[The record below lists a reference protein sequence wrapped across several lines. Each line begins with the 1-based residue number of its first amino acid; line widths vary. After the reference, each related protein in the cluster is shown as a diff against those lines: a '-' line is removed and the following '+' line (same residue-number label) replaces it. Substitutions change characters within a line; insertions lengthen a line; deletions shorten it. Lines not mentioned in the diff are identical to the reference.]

1 MKKNSVD
8 NDYSLPGRYDEA
20 HGTYFYDNKEF
31 DVGKT
36 FLFILS
42 IPFLMVLGKFLIVW
56 DIGEFILST
65 FTCAC
70 IVATILLGGRE
81 DSKGFTS

>member
-8 NDYSLPGRYDEA
+8 DDYSLPGRYDEA
-20 HGTYFYDNKEF
+20 YGPYFYADF
-31 DVGKT
+31 DVTKT
-36 FLFILS
+36 FCYILS

>member
-1 MKKNSVD
+1 MKKKSVD
-8 NDYSLPGRYDEA
+8 DDYSLPRRYDEA
-20 HGTYFYDNKEF
+20 HGTNFSVDF
-31 DVGKT
+31 FMGTKT

-70 IVATILLGGRE
+70 IVATILLGGKK

>member
-1 MKKNSVD
+1 MKKHSVD
-8 NDYSLPGRYDEA
+8 NDDNTGKNFSTDFLM
-20 HGTYFYDNKEF
+20 GT
-31 DVGKT
+31 KT

-65 FTCAC
+65 FACAC
-70 IVATILLGGRE
+70 IIATILFGGGK
-81 DSKGFTS
+81 DV

>member
-8 NDYSLPGRYDEA
+8 DDYSLPGRYDEA
-20 HGTYFYDNKEF
+20 HEAHGTYFYADF
-31 DVGKT
+31 DVTKT
-36 FLFILS
+36 FFFILS

-56 DIGEFILST
+56 DINEFILST

-70 IVATILLGGRE
+70 IVATILFGGRK
-81 DSKGFTS
+81 DS

>member
-8 NDYSLPGRYDEA
+8 DDYSLPGRYDEA
-20 HGTYFYDNKEF
+20 HGTYFYADF
-31 DVGKT
+31 LMGTKT
-36 FLFILS
+36 FFFILS

-70 IVATILLGGRE
+70 IVATILLGGRK
-81 DSKGFTS
+81 DSKGFAS